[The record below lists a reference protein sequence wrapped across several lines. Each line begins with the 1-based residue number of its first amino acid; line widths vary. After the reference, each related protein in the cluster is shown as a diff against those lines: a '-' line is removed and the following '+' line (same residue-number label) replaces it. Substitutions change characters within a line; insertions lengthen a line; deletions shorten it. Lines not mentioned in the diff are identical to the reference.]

1 MTLVDG
7 EYQPL
12 DLRDPEAVDE
22 RRALAGLWTLTEYR
36 RTMHE
41 ES

>member
-22 RRALAGLWTLTEYR
+22 RRALAGLCTLTEYR